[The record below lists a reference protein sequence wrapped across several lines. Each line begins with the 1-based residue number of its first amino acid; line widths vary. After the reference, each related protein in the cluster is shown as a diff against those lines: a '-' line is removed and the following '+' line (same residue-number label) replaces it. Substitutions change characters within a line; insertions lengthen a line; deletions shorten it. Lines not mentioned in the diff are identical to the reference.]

1 MYLSISIFIIVF
13 IMLIISLSK
22 TVQVQKLLNKKT
34 KNQIEFELENNKNS
48 TLSQIVYKLTTTYNY
63 KLIRK
68 NDNQYVISDKISF
81 FSWGNYYLIE
91 NKDERIN
98 VYLVPKYLFEYNYLG
113 KFGDR
118 LQELKSHIELI
129 NSAI

>member
-1 MYLSISIFIIVF
+1 MYLSISIFLIVYV
-13 IMLIISLSK
+13 MLMISLSK
-22 TVQVQKLLNKKT
+22 TVQVQKLFNKKT
-34 KNQIEFELENNKNS
+34 KKQIEFELENNKNS
-48 TLSQIVYKLTTTYNY
+48 TLSNIVYKLTTTYNY
-63 KLIRK
+63 KLNRK

-91 NKDERIN
+91 KKDERIN
-98 VYLVPKYLFEYNYLG
+98 VHLVPKYIMEYNYLD
-113 KFGDR
+113 KFAHR